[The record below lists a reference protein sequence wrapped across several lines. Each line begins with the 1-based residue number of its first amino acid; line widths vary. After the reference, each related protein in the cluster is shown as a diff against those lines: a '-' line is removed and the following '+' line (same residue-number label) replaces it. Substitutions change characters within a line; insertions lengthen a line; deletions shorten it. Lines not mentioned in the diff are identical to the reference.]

1 VSDGGLHGMAFL
13 SELSILSV
21 NCKSRE
27 TKLNVRGF
35 EEYIL
40 LKKKTGNGLTSL
52 DLLLAFVRASSRAF
66 LYGGWLS
73 LHS

>member
-1 VSDGGLHGMAFL
+1 VGLVVSDGGLHGMAFL

-21 NCKSRE
+21 NCKSPE

-40 LKKKTGNGLTSL
+40 LKKDG
-52 DLLLAFVRASSRAF
+52 
-66 LYGGWLS
+66 
-73 LHS
+73 

>member
-1 VSDGGLHGMAFL
+1 VGLVVSDGGLHGMAFL

-40 LKKKTGNGLTSL
+40 LKKRRVTG
-52 DLLLAFVRASSRAF
+52 
-66 LYGGWLS
+66 
-73 LHS
+73 